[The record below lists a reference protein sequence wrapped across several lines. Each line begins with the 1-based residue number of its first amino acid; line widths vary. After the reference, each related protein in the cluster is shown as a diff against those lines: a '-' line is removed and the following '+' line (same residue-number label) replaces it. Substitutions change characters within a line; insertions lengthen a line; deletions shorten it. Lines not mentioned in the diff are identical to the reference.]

1 MRRLLIL
8 LCLILIIV
16 FSFMYQNK
24 DAELRVYT
32 ELSNMYINLNEET
45 YKISIY
51 LNKYKSIYSNMNS
64 LKIKYLSND
73 SNFALNIKSF
83 NTTKEGSYYKY
94 EYEIYNNNQFEGLY
108 KDFTLNF
115 ETSYTKKDI
124 ILGNYYFSSNTISDQ
139 SFDVYYD
146 SFNNINKIKL
156 GALSYFDL
164 SLVKDINKIKPS
176 LTSFSS
182 SDNENLYLLIDSSY
196 HNKSLLINYNDK
208 YYYLINDLN
217 LNERFL
223 KEIK

>member
-32 ELSNMYINLNEET
+32 ELSNTYINLNEET

-51 LNKYKSIYSNMNS
+51 LNKDKSIYSNMNS

-73 SNFALNIKSF
+73 SNFVLNIKSF

-156 GALSYFDL
+156 GALSSFDL

-196 HNKSLLINYNDK
+196 HNKSLLINYNDE